1 MQNRA
6 SLLLWKLQFTKK
18 KLAISH
24 NHAEKKGRSRVT
36 KIPCVS
42 MFQKVKELEDKN
54 EELKEKLQ
62 LLEEPPVSITA
73 F

>member
-1 MQNRA
+1 M
-6 SLLLWKLQFTKK
+6 KK
-18 KLAISH
+18 KISDFTQSR
-24 NHAEKKGRSRVT
+24 EKKGRSRVT

-62 LLEEPPVSITA
+62 LLEEPPVSITR